1 MFDPG
6 LPELVLVFV
15 LALLI
20 LGPER
25 LPRVATQIGRWIGKA
40 RRTATQLRRQL
51 EREIELEELAKV
63 ARNQPKPKP
72 KAAPNVPADAA
83 PNVPAEAA
91 REDTPAATTG
101 DGESSSRTDPPE
113 APAPLAES
121 GTPSEERAASDERA

>member
-6 LPELVLVFV
+6 LPELVLIFV

-63 ARNQPKPKP
+63 TRNQPKPKP
-72 KAAPNVPADAA
+72 KPKPAPNVPSDAA
-83 PNVPAEAA
+83 G
-91 REDTPAATTG
+91 EDTPAAATG
-101 DGESSSRTDPPE
+101 GGESSSPSVPPE
-113 APAPLAES
+113 TPAPLSEADLN
-121 GTPSEERAASDERA
+121 SEERVASDERS